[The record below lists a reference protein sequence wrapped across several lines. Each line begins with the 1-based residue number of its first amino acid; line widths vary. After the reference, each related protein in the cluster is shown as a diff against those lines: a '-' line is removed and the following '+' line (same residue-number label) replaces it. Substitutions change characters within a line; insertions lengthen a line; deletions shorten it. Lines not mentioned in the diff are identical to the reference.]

1 LSRFELE
8 ETMLTSRA
16 VAAFLAAL
24 ALASC
29 ASIPL
34 PSLVALRRVDFLTTD
49 LAELRV
55 AIQLPN
61 ALRTRA
67 DGVKMIATVT
77 FDGGLPRT
85 EVLLLQEAKLDRDG
99 SMTAKPGFQTRGFRL
114 RDVDVVRLE
123 AIRTEIVAARA
134 EGRRGSLGINIE
146 AKEFCRASEISNGP
160 VLSTTFLRT
169 SETSDFLP
177 VVRDFD
183 LRSDARI
190 RAALSELEPC

>member
-1 LSRFELE
+1 
-8 ETMLTSRA
+8 MLTSRA

-77 FDGGLPRT
+77 FDGGARRT

-99 SMTAKPGFQTRGFRL
+99 SMTAKPGFHTRGFRL
-114 RDVDVVRLE
+114 RNVDVVRLE
-123 AIRTEIVAARA
+123 AIRTEIVAARVQ
-134 EGRRGSLGINIE
+134 GRRGSLGIGIE
-146 AKEFCRASEISNGP
+146 AKEFCRAGEVGDGP

-169 SETSDFLP
+169 SETSDFIP

-183 LRSDARI
+183 LRSDAQI
-190 RAALSELEPC
+190 RAALSELELC